1 MKKILGV
8 IVAIVLMMVPFTTVY
23 GQSALAQERNVD
35 GADAYFLEFVSSDT
49 TFDGE
54 IDYYYNPLY
63 NETLN
68 VNGREY
74 IFTVGNVSG
83 YALMVEF
90 YGNGTVFYEIEE
102 LFYNKQ
108 SPFAD
113 CNGLPV
119 YITHNVYL
127 EYKNQAFYDVDSDT
141 LVDSD
146 TVAELVY
153 KGFKYFGDQL
163 PDYTHTSITID
174 YATKSTQTYSIQY
187 DLPDLEGGTN
197 TSCANTAGAVIFTY
211 YDRFYENLIPN
222 YVPYITIGNGIRYK
236 NTSAETWY
244 LVEELAELMLIGE
257 PHAGTTFSEFQLGMS
272 TYATNHGYTYSST
285 DVFSNGSFNFNNY
298 KTSVENNKPVAI
310 FLTNFSMLNSINEG
324 DGQDSISSGYCAVSH
339 VAVGCGYRVDTYYNA
354 NNNVIDTRT
363 YLKVASGL
371 IGYGV
376 GYLNINGVST
386 ISKAISTQVS

>member
-1 MKKILGV
+1 MKKVLGV
-8 IVAIVLMMVPFTTVY
+8 IVAIVLMIVPFTTAY
-23 GQSALAQERNVD
+23 GQSALAQERNID

-49 TFDGE
+49 TFEGE

-63 NETLN
+63 NESLN
-68 VNGREY
+68 AHGREY
-74 IFTVGNVSG
+74 VFTVGNVNG

-90 YGNGTVFYEIEE
+90 YGNDTVFYEIEE

-127 EYKNQAFYDVDSDT
+127 EYKNQAFYNVDSDE

-146 TVAELVY
+146 TVAELAY
-153 KGFKYFGDQL
+153 KGFKYFGDQM
-163 PDYTHTSITID
+163 PEFTNTTITID
-174 YATKSTQTYSIQY
+174 YASKSTQTYSIQY
-187 DLPDLEGGTN
+187 DLPSLSGGMG

-222 YVPYITIGNGIRYK
+222 YVPYFTLGNVIVYRS
-236 NTSAETWY
+236 TSAETT
-244 LVEELAELMLIGE
+244 LLAEELSRLMLIGE
-257 PHAGTTFSEFQLGMS
+257 PHQGTTFSEFQLGMS

-310 FLTNFSMLNSINEG
+310 FLTNFSMLNSLVES
-324 DGQDSISSGYCAVSH
+324 DGRDTIGRGYCAVSH
-339 VAVGCGYRVDTYYNA
+339 VVAGCGYKVDTYYDING
-354 NNNVIDTRT
+354 NVINTRT

-371 IGYGV
+371 LGYGI
-376 GYLNINGVST
+376 GYLNVNGEST
-386 ISKAISTQVS
+386 ISRAISTQIS